1 MIPNWGS
8 LLQWTVEYLLMER
21 GNNLRFNDRV
31 KYEKAQFELKGKF
44 NKRLNVNA
52 DEMWTLFQDS

>member
-1 MIPNWGS
+1 MI
-8 LLQWTVEYLLMER
+8 
-21 GNNLRFNDRV
+21 
-31 KYEKAQFELKGKF
+31 KYEKAQFELKEKF